1 MSQTDSSQ
9 AFVIHTRPFKET
21 SLIVEIF
28 SQEFGRLSLVARGA
42 RSATK
47 KSQKRALLQPFYP
60 LEVSWFG
67 RSNLKSLKQ
76 LESMGLPIP
85 LKGLSNLCGL
95 YLNELILKL
104 LIQWDPHPEL
114 FDSYVKTL
122 QQLDGTDSP
131 QIVLREFERY
141 FLDELGYGVD
151 WSADIYGEW
160 IEPDQ
165 IYTYIPQQGFVLEN
179 QHDAIFRVKGELIL
193 AVSESNWQV
202 SGALSLA
209 RKVAKN
215 TIDILLDGK
224 ELNSRKL
231 LQQTL
236 ALQS

>member
-1 MSQTDSSQ
+1 MSQTDSSY
-9 AFVIHTRPFKET
+9 AFVLHTRPFKET
-21 SLIVEIF
+21 SLIVEVF
-28 SQEFGRLSLVARGA
+28 SQDFGRLSFVAKGA

-47 KSQKRALLQPFYP
+47 KNQKRALLQPFYP
-60 LEVSWFG
+60 LQVSWFG

-76 LESMGLPIP
+76 LESVSLPIH

-114 FDSYVKTL
+114 FEIYEGTL
-122 QQLDGTDSP
+122 EQLAKTDSP

-141 FLDELGYGVD
+141 FLDELGYGID
-151 WSADIYGEW
+151 WSADIYGDL
-160 IEPDQ
+160 IEPDNT
-165 IYTYIPQQGFVLEN
+165 YTYIPQQGFVLEL
-179 QHDAIFRVKGELIL
+179 APGSTFRVKGDLIL
-193 AVSESNWQV
+193 AAANSDWSVK
-202 SGALSLA
+202 GALALS

-224 ELNSRKL
+224 EINSRKL